1 MRALVREMSE
11 SMLKMSWSSED
22 LSSQENAG
30 SAMLVLLCKDD
41 KCCAEKLRG
50 CRRSA
55 RVCLDRVY

>member
-41 KCCAEKLRG
+41 KC
-50 CRRSA
+50 
-55 RVCLDRVY
+55 